1 MLLVNCESQ
10 EGTEK
15 DADQPAP
22 APAASISKN
31 TAVEPENNLAK
42 LPDGESRAIRGQKI
56 QN

>member
-15 DADQPAP
+15 DADQP